1 MNEQGLGGFGGGR
14 GAVQLGHG
22 REAMALLQH
31 HQRRRQLEEEEEVRR
46 QMFAG
51 VAAFPAALGHGQQVD
66 YGEDAGGLGDSDAGG
81 SEPEPPPERTRGGSG
96 SKRSRAAEVHNL
108 SEKVATLPF
117 LEISEFFFLAVLCF
131 LLSASAKE

>member
-31 HQRRRQLEEEEEVRR
+31 HQRRRQLEEEEEEEERR

-81 SEPEPPPERTRGGSG
+81 SEPEPPPERTRGGGGSG

-108 SEKVATLPF
+108 SEKVGA
-117 LEISEFFFLAVLCF
+117 
-131 LLSASAKE
+131 